1 MNKLTKMIQ
10 KFLKIKRL
18 EKCVKNGF
26 GVFLELEC
34 FWSNIE
40 ECQEIK
46 EIKALNVDVMMN

>member
-1 MNKLTKMIQ
+1 MIQ

-34 FWSNIE
+34 FWSNID
-40 ECQEIK
+40 K
-46 EIKALNVDVMMN
+46 YLFLNSAPTVVLQK